1 MAKRRK
7 GINEIIAN
15 QGGAYVTQNIT
26 FFIFL
31 AVLGLIYISNSHLAM
46 KRVRKIN
53 RMTEVIKQKRWYY
66 IQGLSDVMQK
76 KKLSRVKKDVEYM
89 GLKELITPPQIIV
102 KQ

>member
-7 GINEIIAN
+7 GINEVLAN
-15 QGGAYVTQNIT
+15 QGGAYVTKNIP

-31 AVLGLIYISNSHLAM
+31 ALLGLVYISNSHLAM

-53 RMTEVIKQKRWYY
+53 KMTEVVKQKRWYY
-66 IQGLSDVMQK
+66 IQGLSEAMQK
-76 KKLSRVKKDVEYM
+76 KKLSSIKKDVKSI
-89 GLKELITPPQIIV
+89 GLEEILSPPQIIV